1 MQVEGWKYYNHA
13 MVPTTAPNETPD
25 THPIESGAI
34 WKAGGGTPLL
44 ARWTT
49 NWDCG
54 HETNWWY
61 VIKDEP
67 FDIEALKSKRRYE
80 VNKGNKNFDVR
91 IINPCEYKEDLL
103 KVRIEAFSAYPSK
116 YRPSVVK
123 EKFLKEVDDWDKY
136 DVFGAFSKETNEI
149 SGYALLKMQ
158 NDNFLNFTVLKTVPA
173 MEKFA
178 VNAALVYGIVNHY
191 EEFLKS
197 GGIIC
202 DGSRSINH
210 ETHFQDYLEKYFG
223 FRKAYCNLHVQYNP
237 KIKWLIKLMFPVRKT
252 LNSFDGIGIIHS
264 INSVLKM
271 EEICRSEV
279 SDK

>member
-13 MVPTTAPNETPD
+13 MIPTTAPHEMPD
-25 THPIESGAI
+25 TSLIESGAI

-61 VIKDEP
+61 VIKDKP

-91 IINPCEYKEDLL
+91 IINPCEYKEELY
-103 KVRIEAFSAYPSK
+103 KVQIEAFSAYPEK
-116 YRPSVVK
+116 YRPSV
-123 EKFLKEVDDWDKY
+123 EKDKFIAGIENLEKY
-136 DVFGAFSKETNEI
+136 EVFGAFHKEANDLA
-149 SGYALLKMQ
+149 GYAFLKLQ
-158 NDNFLNFTVLKTVPA
+158 NDNFLDFAVLKTVPA

-202 DGSRSINH
+202 DGARSVNH
-210 ETHFQDYLEKYFG
+210 ETYFQDYLEKYFG
-223 FRKAYCNLHVQYNP
+223 FRKAYCNLHIQYNP